1 MRASAVSRAI
11 RTCPATSSNVVT
23 QAPSELKL
31 HRQSRELEVGFAD
44 GTRFR
49 LPCELL
55 RVYSPSAEVRGHGAG
70 ERKLM
75 TGKKYVNIEQI
86 DLVGNYAIR
95 IVFDDGH
102 DTGIYAWDYLR
113 DLGTNR
119 DDYWHRY
126 LEDLKVA
133 NSSRLP
139 NVPIGHWQPDGGRK

>member
-1 MRASAVSRAI
+1 MRASVISHATRI
-11 RTCPATSSNVVT
+11 CRATSSDVVT

-31 HRQSRELEVGFAD
+31 HRQSRELEVGFPD
-44 GTRFR
+44 GTHYR

-86 DLVGNYAIR
+86 ELVGNYAIR

-102 DTGIYAWDYLR
+102 DTGIYAWEYLR

-119 DDYWHRY
+119 DDYWRRY

-139 NVPIGHWQPDGGRK
+139 NIPLGHWQPDKS